1 MQSTGLNGMCYVTSV
16 VFAIILWCDISTL
29 TSLQLVV
36 VIKVACQFHK
46 MFCGISNF
54 VKYTV

>member
-1 MQSTGLNGMCYVTSV
+1 MQLTGLNGMCYVTSV

-36 VIKVACQFHK
+36 VIKVACQFHDILWD
-46 MFCGISNF
+46 F
-54 VKYTV
+54 